1 MPWVLPPDQETV
13 LFAGVSIVEPIES
26 NAIFSRGMRVQLS
39 VKDGAQKPGLAG
51 FDGVEIQY
59 SVAKWTGKFTVSG
72 PKASSR
78 RRRPKRKMRG
88 VPNIFAVQE
97 LLASQSPV
105 ACGFISRS
113 CKGRLKGSETL
124 KPNCKSSKGPSNS
137 VAGA

>member
-1 MPWVLPPDQETV
+1 
-13 LFAGVSIVEPIES
+13 
-26 NAIFSRGMRVQLS
+26 
-39 VKDGAQKPGLAG
+39 KDGVQKPGLAG

-59 SVAKWTGKFTVSG
+59 SVAKFTGRFTVSG

-88 VPNIFAVQE
+88 VPSIFAVQE

-124 KPNCKSSKGPSNS
+124 KPNCKSSKDPSSS
-137 VAGA
+137 VAGAGSVWCGRRTKLAAVVFTSQTPATQEPESS